1 MHYWEVQV
9 FYHFFTGI
17 GGHSSEVVQILGK
30 GGYSRDVRPC
40 VPTPRNYHS
49 APRRFCRESLAR
61 TLCFCVSVVYLSG
74 LLTYPWKSLVPSQ

>member
-9 FYHFFTGI
+9 FYHFFTGM

-40 VPTPRNYHS
+40 VPTP
-49 APRRFCRESLAR
+49 ATITLRRGVFVGNL
-61 TLCFCVSVVYLSG
+61 
-74 LLTYPWKSLVPSQ
+74 